1 METETESNIIEPYR
15 RMMVLEGEVESL
27 KETLRSY
34 MSMFN
39 DFHKRIA
46 AIEKEQYNKRY

>member
-1 METETESNIIEPYR
+1 MVEKTESNIIEPYR
-15 RMMVLEGEVESL
+15 RMIVLEGEVESL

-39 DFHKRIA
+39 DVHKRIA
-46 AIEKEQYNKRY
+46 ALEKENYNKRY